1 MQALHLSNGNAIND
15 KLAAKESRLTKIL
28 EANPSSEKLIRDAW
42 MLCFSRPPAPTEETQ
57 FLPLLNEAGGDE
69 KRKVA
74 EDMFWS
80 LLTSREFIFQH

>member
-1 MQALHLSNGNAIND
+1 VQALHLSNGDAIND
-15 KLAAKESRLTKIL
+15 KLAGKESRITKLL
-28 EANPSSEKLIRDAW
+28 EANPSSEKLIQDAW
-42 MLCFSRPPAPTEETQ
+42 MLCFSRPPTPTEQTQ
-57 FLPLLNEAGGDE
+57 FLPLLNDAPGDE